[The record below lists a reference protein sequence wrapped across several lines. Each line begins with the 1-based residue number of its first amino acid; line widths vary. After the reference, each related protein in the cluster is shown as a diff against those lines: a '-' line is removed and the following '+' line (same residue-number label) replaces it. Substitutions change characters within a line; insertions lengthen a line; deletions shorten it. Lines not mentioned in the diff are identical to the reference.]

1 MKDQQK
7 IKEELINQLTKLI
20 LYNIVNSMLVS
31 YEKVFNIIEKEH
43 NKIFMEVPK
52 DKYISEINQI
62 IEVFNTILQSIK
74 DKISQNNNLIRQ
86 TSNDPFI
93 IENYISLKEKEI
105 TNIFSRIQSD
115 IMTDFKYQYCKDEV
129 YEICIS
135 NLIEEEL
142 DPISEYNYQMAKLR
156 NAMNHVKNLVPL
168 SKNVIT
174 NKNTLTNLN

>member
-31 YEKVFNIIEKEH
+31 YEKVFNILEKEH

-62 IEVFNTILQSIK
+62 IEVFNTISQSIK
-74 DKISQNNNLIRQ
+74 DKISQNNNLVRQ

-93 IENYISLKEKEI
+93 I
-105 TNIFSRIQSD
+105 
-115 IMTDFKYQYCKDEV
+115 
-129 YEICIS
+129 
-135 NLIEEEL
+135 
-142 DPISEYNYQMAKLR
+142 
-156 NAMNHVKNLVPL
+156 
-168 SKNVIT
+168 
-174 NKNTLTNLN
+174 